1 MLLGQHE
8 LKKGVLVTASFP
20 EESNTE
26 SETSNTESEQ
36 DEILRLEVENEKESE
51 QDEKASDD
59 LKPTGIVYS
68 LVTEAATQAIRRN

>member
-1 MLLGQHE
+1 MLVGQHE

-26 SETSNTESEQ
+26 SGTSNT
-36 DEILRLEVENEKESE
+36 ESE

-59 LKPTGIVYS
+59 LKPTGTVYS
-68 LVTEAATQAIRRN
+68 LFTEAATQAICSN

>member
-1 MLLGQHE
+1 MLVGQHE

-26 SETSNTESEQ
+26 SGTSNT
-36 DEILRLEVENEKESE
+36 ESE

-68 LVTEAATQAIRRN
+68 LVTEAATQAICRN